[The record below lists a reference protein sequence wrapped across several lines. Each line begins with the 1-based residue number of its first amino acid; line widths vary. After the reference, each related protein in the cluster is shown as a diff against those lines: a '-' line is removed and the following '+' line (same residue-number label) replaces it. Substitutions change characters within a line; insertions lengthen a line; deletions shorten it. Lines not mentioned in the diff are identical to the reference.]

1 MSLAACLAWI
11 AEYLAGQAGDPQ
23 ERVKIDFTRIHR
35 VGNTEFL
42 QGERGMNLIIQGESV
57 ADRNLADLAIMT
69 GASQTDRINNHAFRL
84 RQVGDGP
91 DIQQRCRQYCDDAEL
106 DCAFVSP
113 HRKWSDIRL
122 VAMDMDSTLVAI
134 ETIDE
139 IADMQGIRQQVTDI
153 TASAMRG
160 EIDFAESL
168 RRRAALL
175 QGLDEQAL
183 HTVYSERMK
192 LNPGAEI
199 LLQHCKQSGIRT
211 MLISGGFTFFTDR
224 LGKKLGLDYTAANTL
239 EIVDGRLT
247 GKVPGTIIGA
257 EGKADA
263 LQRVMEELGLL
274 PAQVMAIGDGANDL
288 AMMAVA
294 GTSIGYHAK
303 PVVQEKAT
311 WSLNHTGLDGIIAL
325 LE

>member
-1 MSLAACLAWI
+1 MNLVI
-11 AEYLAGQAGDPQ
+11 
-23 ERVKIDFTRIHR
+23 
-35 VGNTEFL
+35 
-42 QGERGMNLIIQGESV
+42 QGERAEH
-57 ADRNLADLAIMT
+57 RHLADLTDIT
-69 GASQTDRINNHAFRL
+69 GASESVSAGNHAFRL
-84 RQVGDGP
+84 RQAGYSD
-91 DIQQRCRQYCDDAEL
+91 DIQQCCRQYCHDAGL
-106 DCAFVSP
+106 DYAFVAS
-113 HRKWSDIRL
+113 HRKWSDIKL

-139 IADMQGIRQQVTDI
+139 IAAMQGIRQQVADI
-153 TASAMRG
+153 TASTMRG
-160 EIDFAESL
+160 EMDFAESL

-183 HTVYSERMK
+183 YTVYNERMK

-199 LLQHCKQSGIRT
+199 LLQHCKQNGIRT

-224 LGKKLGLDYTAANTL
+224 LAKKLGLDYTAANTL
-239 EIVDGRLT
+239 EIVGGRLT
-247 GKVPGTIIGA
+247 GSVPGTIIGA

-263 LQRVMEELGLL
+263 LRRVMNELELV

-294 GTSIGYHAK
+294 GTSVGYHAK

-311 WSLNHTGLDGIIAL
+311 YSLNHTGLDGVIAL
-325 LE
+325 FE